1 MSKQKEF
8 GDFQTPNDLA
18 EEMVALVAELFGL
31 PDLVVEPT
39 VGLGAFLSTSHG
51 QWGSACG
58 YEGYEINHEYVHS
71 TSQRLSDLGVRVYQQ
86 DFFSADWH
94 RILRKGN
101 SPRVLVLGNPP
112 WVTNSEQGIL
122 GSNNLPKKANFQ
134 HLRGFD
140 AKTGKSNFDIAEWM
154 LIRLIDALPESG
166 AIAMLCK
173 TTTARKVLRHF
184 WKTEGGLES
193 SKLFRIDAKVNFDV
207 SVDACL
213 FFSSG
218 KHTEDRMATI
228 YSRLALDSKVT
239 EFGWIDRNL
248 VSDVAAYRKFR
259 ELDGGSPY
267 TWRSGL
273 KHDAS
278 NVMEFSRRNG
288 RFVNGLDE
296 AVELEEEFLYP
307 LLKSSDL
314 GNRRATPRKV
324 VLVTQR
330 HTGDDTSSI
339 RNTAPKTWR
348 YLENHSKKLDSRKSS
363 IYQNRPRFSMFGIGE
378 YSFAPWK
385 VAISGLYK
393 SFTFVVIPPENGR
406 PVMVDDTCYSI
417 PCKSGKEARLLCDL
431 FNSKPAQSF
440 LWSLVFEDSKR
451 PITVDVLRRLSLVNV
466 AKIVGRMDELIECML
481 SESGSPEDR
490 QKQLSLVM
498 EKETAYQTANARDH
512 AHSHELRNREPS

>member
-1 MSKQKEF
+1 MNKQKEF

-18 EEMVALVAELFGL
+18 AEVVALVAKLFGS

-39 VGLGAFLSTSHG
+39 VGLGAFLRASYDK
-51 QWGSACG
+51 WGSACS
-58 YEGYEINHEYVHS
+58 YEGYEINHDYVHS
-71 TSQRLSDLGVRVYQQ
+71 TSRRLSDLGVRLYQQ

-94 RILRKGN
+94 RILRKEN
-101 SPRVLVLGNPP
+101 LSRILVLGNPP
-112 WVTNSEQGIL
+112 WATNSGQGIL
-122 GSNNLPKKANFQ
+122 GSSNLPKKANFQ
-134 HLRGFD
+134 RLRGFD

-154 LIRLIDALPESG
+154 LIRLIETLPESG
-166 AIAMLCK
+166 VIAMLCK
-173 TTTARKVLRHF
+173 TMTARKVLRHF

-193 SKLFRIDAKVNFDV
+193 SKLFRIDAKANFDV
-207 SVDACL
+207 AVDACL
-213 FFSSG
+213 FFVTG
-218 KHTEDRMATI
+218 KRMEDRMATI
-228 YSRLALDSKVT
+228 YSSLNLDSRIT
-239 EFGWIDRNL
+239 EFGWIDGNL
-248 VSDVAAYRKFR
+248 VSDVEAYTKLR

-267 TWRSGL
+267 AWRSGI

-278 NVMEFSRRNG
+278 SVMEFSRCNG

-296 AVELEEEFLYP
+296 GVELEEEFLYP

-324 VLVTQR
+324 VIVTQR

-339 RNTAPKTWR
+339 RDVAPKTWK
-348 YLENHSKKLDSRKSS
+348 YLEDHSERLDSRKSS

-378 YSFAPWK
+378 YSFALWK

-393 SFTFVVIPPENGR
+393 SFAFVVVPPENGR

-417 PCKSGKEARLLCDL
+417 PCKDEKEARLLCDL
-431 FNSKPAQSF
+431 LNSEPAQNF

-466 AKIVGRMDELIECML
+466 AKIVGRMDELTEYML
-481 SESGSPEDR
+481 SGSDPLDDGQR
-490 QKQLSLVM
+490 QLSLIM
-498 EKETAYQTANARDH
+498 EERNTYQTR
-512 AHSHELRNREPS
+512 

>member
-18 EEMVALVAELFGL
+18 ARVITLVAELFGL
-31 PDLVVEPT
+31 PNLVVEPT
-39 VGLGAFLSTSHG
+39 AGLGVFLSASYG
-51 QWGSACG
+51 KWGNACI
-58 YEGYEINHEYVHS
+58 YEGYEINPDYVRS
-71 TSQRLSDLGVRVYQQ
+71 TSRRFSDLGIRFYQQ
-86 DFFSADWH
+86 DFFPADWYQ
-94 RILRKGN
+94 ILRKEN

-122 GSNNLPKKANFQ
+122 GSTNLPTKANFQ
-134 HLRGFD
+134 RLRGFD

-154 LIRLIDALPESG
+154 FIRLIEALPESG

-173 TTTARKVLRHF
+173 TMTARKVLRHF

-193 SKLFRIDAKVNFDV
+193 SKLFRIDAKANFDV
-207 SVDACL
+207 AVDACL
-213 FFSSG
+213 FFVSG
-218 KHTEDRMATI
+218 KRTEDRMATV
-228 YSRLALDSKVT
+228 YSSLNLTSRVT
-239 EFGWIDRNL
+239 EFGWVDGNL
-248 VSDVAAYRKFR
+248 VSDVEAYTKFR

-267 TWRSGL
+267 TWRSGI

-278 NVMEFSRRNG
+278 NVMEFSRCNG

-296 AVELEEEFLYP
+296 TVELEEEFVYP

-314 GNRRATPRKV
+314 GNCRVIPRKV
-324 VLVTQR
+324 VLITQC

-339 RNTAPKTWR
+339 RDIAPKTWK
-348 YLENHSKKLDSRKSS
+348 YLEDHAERLDSRKSS

-378 YSFAPWK
+378 YSFALWK

-393 SFTFVVIPPENGR
+393 SFTFVVVPPENGR

-417 PCKSGKEARLLCDL
+417 PCKSEKEARLLCAL
-431 FNSKPAQSF
+431 LNSDPAQGF

-451 PITVDVLRRLSLVNV
+451 PITVDVLRRLSMVNI
-466 AKIVGRMDELIECML
+466 AKIVGRLDELVECML
-481 SESGSPEDR
+481 SETDSLAGG
-490 QKQLSLVM
+490 QQQLSLIM
-498 EKETAYQTANARDH
+498 EEKNKYQTR
-512 AHSHELRNREPS
+512 

>member
-8 GDFQTPNDLA
+8 GDFQTPSDLA
-18 EEMVALVAELFGL
+18 AEVVALVAELFGL
-31 PDLVVEPT
+31 PNLIVEPT
-39 VGLGAFLSTSHG
+39 VGLGAFLSASHG
-51 QWGSACG
+51 KWDSACS
-58 YEGYEINHEYVHS
+58 YEGYEINHDYVHS
-71 TSQRLSDLGVRVYQQ
+71 TSRRLSDLGVRVYQQ

-94 RILRKGN
+94 QILRKEN

-112 WVTNSEQGIL
+112 WVTNSQQGIL

-134 HLRGFD
+134 RLRGFD

-154 LIRLIDALPESG
+154 LIRLIEALPESG

-173 TTTARKVLRHF
+173 TMTARKVLRHF

-193 SKLFRIDAKVNFDV
+193 SKLFRIDAKANFDV
-207 SVDACL
+207 AVDACL
-213 FFSSG
+213 FFATG
-218 KHTEDRMATI
+218 KRTEDRIATI
-228 YSRLALDSKVT
+228 YSRLSLASRVT
-239 EFGWIDRNL
+239 EFGWVDGNL
-248 VSDVAAYRKFR
+248 VSDVEAYTKFR

-267 TWRSGL
+267 AWRSGI

-278 NVMEFSRRNG
+278 SVMEFSRCNG

-330 HTGDDTSSI
+330 HTGDNTSSI
-339 RNTAPKTWR
+339 RDMAPKTWK
-348 YLENHSKKLDSRKSS
+348 YLEDHSERLDSRKSS
-363 IYQNRPRFSMFGIGE
+363 IYLNRPRFSMFGIGE

-393 SFTFVVIPPENGR
+393 SFTFVVVPPENGR

-417 PCKSGKEARLLCDL
+417 PCKSEKEARLLCDL
-431 FNSKPAQSF
+431 LNSKPAQGF

-466 AKIVGRMDELIECML
+466 ARIVGRMDELIECML
-481 SESGSPEDR
+481 SESDLLDGG
-490 QKQLSLVM
+490 QKQLSLVI
-498 EKETAYQTANARDH
+498 EEEAKYQIRRRRAEI
-512 AHSHELRNREPS
+512 SPEI

>member
-18 EEMVALVAELFGL
+18 AEVVALVAELFGL

-39 VGLGAFLSTSHG
+39 AGLGAFLSASHG
-51 QWGSACG
+51 KWGNACI
-58 YEGYEINHEYVHS
+58 YEGYEINRYYVHS
-71 TSQRLSDLGVRVYQQ
+71 TSQRLSDFGVRIYQQ
-86 DFFSADWH
+86 DFFPADWH
-94 RILRKGN
+94 QILRKEN
-101 SPRVLVLGNPP
+101 SSRVLVLGNPP

-122 GSNNLPKKANFQ
+122 GSTNLPKKANFQ
-134 HLRGFD
+134 RLRGFD

-154 LIRLIDALPESG
+154 LIRLIEALPESG

-173 TTTARKVLRHF
+173 TMTARKVLRHF

-193 SKLFRIDAKVNFDV
+193 SNVFRIDAKANFDV
-207 SVDACL
+207 AVDACL
-213 FFSSG
+213 FFATG
-218 KHTEDRMATI
+218 KRTEDRMATI
-228 YSRLALDSKVT
+228 YSSLNLASRVT
-239 EFGWIDRNL
+239 EFGWVDGNL
-248 VSDVAAYRKFR
+248 VSDVEAYTKFR

-267 TWRSGL
+267 AWRSGI

-278 NVMEFSRRNG
+278 NVMEFSRCNG

-296 AVELEEEFLYP
+296 EVELEEEFVYP

-330 HTGDDTSSI
+330 HTGDDTSLI
-339 RNTAPKTWR
+339 RDVAPKTWK
-348 YLENHSKKLDSRKSS
+348 YLEDHSDQLDSRKSS
-363 IYQNRPRFSMFGIGE
+363 IYQNRPQFSMFGIGE

-393 SFTFVVIPPENGR
+393 SFTFVVVPPENGR
-406 PVMVDDTCYSI
+406 SVMVDDTCYLI
-417 PCKSGKEARLLCDL
+417 PCKDEKEARLLCGL
-431 FNSKPAQSF
+431 LNSKPAQSF

-466 AKIVGRMDELIECML
+466 AKIVGRLDELTECML
-481 SESGSPEDR
+481 SESDSLDDG
-490 QKQLSLVM
+490 QQQLSLVI
-498 EKETAYQTANARDH
+498 EEETKYQTRRRRSEMAP
-512 AHSHELRNREPS
+512 EIWKGE

>member
-18 EEMVALVAELFGL
+18 AEAVALVAELFGS
-31 PDLVVEPT
+31 PNLVVEPT
-39 VGLGAFLSTSHG
+39 AGLGAFLSASYDK
-51 QWGSACG
+51 WGNACI
-58 YEGYEINHEYVHS
+58 YEGYEINPDYVRS
-71 TSQRLSDLGVRVYQQ
+71 TSRRFSDLGIRLYQQ
-86 DFFSADWH
+86 DFFSADWYQ
-94 RILRKGN
+94 ILRKEN

-122 GSNNLPKKANFQ
+122 GSTNLPKKANFQ
-134 HLRGFD
+134 RLRGFD

-154 LIRLIDALPESG
+154 LIRLIEALPESG

-173 TTTARKVLRHF
+173 TMTARKVLRHF

-193 SKLFRIDAKVNFDV
+193 SKLFHIDAKANFDV
-207 SVDACL
+207 AVDACL
-213 FFSSG
+213 FFASG

-228 YSRLALDSKVT
+228 YSKLNLTSRGT
-239 EFGWIDRNL
+239 EFGWVDGNL
-248 VSDVAAYRKFR
+248 VSDVETYTKFR

-267 TWRSGL
+267 TWRSGI

-278 NVMEFSRRNG
+278 SVMEFSRCNG

-296 AVELEEEFLYP
+296 AVELEEEFVYP

-324 VLVTQR
+324 VLVTQC

-339 RNTAPKTWR
+339 RDVAPKTWK
-348 YLENHSKKLDSRKSS
+348 YLEDHSERLDSRKSS
-363 IYQNRPRFSMFGIGE
+363 IYQNRPRFSIFGIGE

-393 SFTFVVIPPENGR
+393 SFTFVVVPPENGR

-417 PCKSGKEARLLCDL
+417 PCKSEKEARLLCDL
-431 FNSKPAQSF
+431 LNSEPAQNF
-440 LWSLVFEDSKR
+440 LGSLVFEDSKR
-451 PITVDVLRRLSLVNV
+451 PITVDVLRRLSMVNV
-466 AKIVGRMDELIECML
+466 AKMVRRMDELIECML
-481 SESGSPEDR
+481 SESDSLDDE
-490 QKQLSLVM
+490 QEQLSLVI
-498 EKETAYQTANARDH
+498 EEETIYQTT
-512 AHSHELRNREPS
+512 EPWR